1 MRPRRRQSR
10 GIPTIARVSPDVVIP
25 TWRGR
30 DLLRRCLAALR
41 ADGSSKRVIVVDN
54 ASEDGTAALVR
65 GEFPEVTLIELAD
78 NVGFGRAVNAGVRIG
93 EAEAIVLINNDVVV
107 EPGFVDAIVAPLAAP
122 RVGMVAGLTT
132 IPDSDLVD
140 AFGIELDRALLSYN
154 RARNA
159 PVGTPAGRLAMP
171 SGGAAAYRRVA
182 WEAAGGF
189 DEAFFAYGED
199 VDLGLRLRSLGWE
212 AAEAPAARGVHL
224 GGATVGVDSPLQRQL
239 AGFARGFMLRRYGIL
254 RSLVAPRS
262 LLLDALVIG
271 WGLVRHRTLV
281 PLRARVRG
289 WRAAAPGGRRA
300 LPAAA
305 IDPDLGVVESLRRLR
320 SAR

>member
-1 MRPRRRQSR
+1 
-10 GIPTIARVSPDVVIP
+10 VDVVIP

-30 DLLRRCLAALR
+30 DLLRRCLAALH
-41 ADGSSKRVIVVDN
+41 ADASPKRVIVVDN
-54 ASEDGTAALVR
+54 ASADGTAALVG
-65 GEFPEVTLIELAD
+65 GEFPDVTLVELAD

-107 EPGFVDAIVAPLAAP
+107 APGFVDAIVAPLAAP
-122 RVGMVAGLTT
+122 HVGMVAGLTT
-132 IPDSDLVD
+132 IPDTDLVD

-199 VDLGLRLRSLGWE
+199 VDLGLRLRALGWE
-212 AAEAPAARGVHL
+212 AAEAPDARGVHL
-224 GGATVGVDSPLQRQL
+224 GGTTVGVDSPFQRQL

-254 RSLVAPRS
+254 RSSAAPRS

-281 PLRARVRG
+281 PLRARLRG
-289 WRAAAPGGRRA
+289 WHAAARGGRRA

-305 IDPDLGVVESLRRLR
+305 IDPDVGLVESLRRLR